1 MNTTPK
7 KNMLTKRIRLPL
19 LALGLMTATAVAQTV
34 GDQASN
40 DLATKDVPI
49 GASVERHLPGDQEFR
64 PLVRDPGVL
73 QHEGGDRV
81 EKQQVEGQVMET
93 VKLSGIIA
101 PLHFDSGAIRIRD
114 EDVEKIRRALESVRG
129 KANVRLHLIGHAD
142 NQRLSSELT
151 ARYGDNQGL
160 SRERAGEVAELLQR
174 ALTLPPEAIAFE
186 GMGDNRPVAS
196 NATAAGRMQNRRVEV
211 EVWYDE
217 PRAATTQQEVLVKEE
232 LRQIKVCRVQE
243 LCLMRFKE
251 GNARRTR
258 VNNLVSA
265 LHFGEEGVEV
275 TPAFVEQVRK
285 AFANLQGK
293 QNVTAKFV
301 GYADDMP
308 LSDRNARIYGD
319 AVALSKA
326 RAHRTALA
334 VQQALGLPA
343 AAVQSDGR
351 GATTFLAPNDTAQ
364 GRALN
369 RRIEVQFWY
378 DDRLQELPEGPQM
391 CPADAGNEIVTRIH
405 QPTGGPIPVLMLE
418 SGEAIIPAGFTERLR
433 SALDEVKDREHARLR
448 FIGYTGNERLDRR
461 TTSVYEDDIGLSAAR
476 ASRAMETIRSEMQL
490 GPAQVEHEGH
500 GFVQSADLTNEGF
513 VQGANS
519 YIEVQVVYDEPAVRD
534 DLEGVDI
541 TRLNRELAPGNAF
554 GLNPMHISVDGEPID
569 DPARSSADVQRCTD
583 VALDQAG
590 IRFQFD
596 ALNAEPRLAVSA
608 SPQVAVVGE
617 PVRFRMYSNYVGFIK
632 RAEVRVHEKAQSTQA
647 TPLAIVELDANG
659 DGEWQPVIE
668 GIPAAGRELQY
679 VLRAYDEQG
688 KFDETSPRPLWL
700 VNANGD
706 GSTADVPAT
715 VEGAPPLAG
724 YGESHLAQRNIRIG
738 ANTVAVRGGGIPEGH
753 TVWVAGRPVPV
764 DAKGD
769 FIAEEILPDGLH
781 TVEVAVLDA
790 EGNGQLY
797 LRDLEMRRR
806 DRFFV
811 GIADVT
817 AVADRTS
824 GPADLL
830 QGENTAFER
839 DSSFYG
845 RLAFYGTEKYGNGWR
860 LTASADTREGPV
872 QDIFGNLL
880 DKAPDALFRR
890 IDPDYHYPTFGD
902 DGIVEEMAPT
912 LGKFYLRAERDDDFA
927 MWGNFQTDY
936 VGNELAQ
943 VDRGLYGANAEWNA
957 DATTAFGERRATVG
971 AFAAEP
977 GTIAG
982 RDEFRGTGGSLFYLR
997 NQDILTG
1004 SERLRIEMRDKDSQ
1018 LVTGT
1023 VDLRPGLDYDV
1034 DYLQGRI
1041 LLSEPLS
1048 STGSDNMLVRSGGL
1062 SGDEA
1067 WLVARYEFAP
1077 GFDEID
1083 TLTSGGRAHVWIN
1096 DHVGVGL
1103 TGSHSSGDVEDNGM
1117 LGADFTLRKSSDT
1130 WLKLQSGRTRGL
1142 ASHSLFSND
1151 GGFEFVGTDPTQF
1164 NDAEASGYRA
1174 DLSAG
1179 IGDLLKN
1186 GKGRVTLYTQAQ
1198 DAGYSAPGLTTL
1210 SDRTYYGG
1218 TLDLPIGEKL
1228 SVVGKAD
1235 HREQGAGLTL
1245 EAAELNVK
1253 YKMDDRWS
1261 VATGVRSDKRE
1272 DLRVA
1277 VPATQ
1282 EQGER
1287 TDAVVQVGYDSTK
1300 KWNAWGFAQ
1309 QTLSKNGDRQD
1320 NGRLGAGAA
1329 MRIGEK
1335 LRVEAEASAGDLGP
1349 GGRLG
1354 TSYLVS
1360 DKTSLYLNYA
1370 LENERGD
1377 ILDGTNLSG
1386 TRGSLVGGVKRRLS
1400 DSSSVYAEER
1410 YQDANQARGLTH
1422 AAGMSLNLGDRWT
1435 LGANGE
1441 LGTLQDTETAAETE
1455 RRAGGVRVAYTFGP
1469 TRISSGIEYRA
1480 DDAERPDA
1488 TRTER
1493 TTWLFRNNFK
1503 YQMSDDWRLVGKLDH
1518 SLSESSQG
1526 QFYDGEFTEG
1536 VVGFGYRPVLNN
1548 RLNTLAKYTYFYNVP
1563 TTDQVT
1569 LTGTAAQFI
1578 QKSHIAS
1585 LDASYELTPWWTLG
1599 GKYAYRLGS
1608 VSLDRE
1614 NPEFFDNRAQLAIL
1628 RTDLRLFDNWEGLL
1642 EARRLHLPDL
1652 DESRSGMLLG
1662 VYRYFGERVKAG
1674 VGYNFTDF
1682 SENLTDLSYRHR
1694 GVFMNI
1700 VGAM

>member
-1 MNTTPK
+1 M
-7 KNMLTKRIRLPL
+7 RLSL
-19 LALGLMTATAVAQTV
+19 LALGLLTATAVAQT
-34 GDQASN
+34 AE
-40 DLATKDVPI
+40 DLATNDQATKDAPI
-49 GASVERHLPGDQEFR
+49 GGSVERHLAGDQALR
-64 PLVRDPGVL
+64 PLVRDPSVL

-81 EKQQVEGQVMET
+81 EKQQVDGEVMET

-101 PLHFDSGAIRIRD
+101 PLHFDSGAITIRD
-114 EDVEKIRRALESVRG
+114 EDIEKIRRALESVHG
-129 KANVRLHLIGHAD
+129 KANVRLHLAGHAD
-142 NQRLSSELT
+142 NQRLSTELT
-151 ARYGDNQGL
+151 TRYGDNQGL

-186 GMGDNRPVAS
+186 GMGDTRPVAS
-196 NATAAGRMQNRRVEV
+196 NATTAGRARNRRVEV

-217 PRAATTQQEVLVKEE
+217 PKAATMEQEVLVKEE
-232 LRQIKVCRVQE
+232 FRQIKVCRVQE
-243 LCLMRFKE
+243 LCLMRFQD
-251 GNARRTR
+251 GHARRTR

-265 LHFGEEGVEV
+265 LHYGEEGVEV
-275 TPAFVEQVRK
+275 TPEFIEQVRK
-285 AFANLQGK
+285 GFANLQGK
-293 QNVTAKFV
+293 QNVTAKFI
-301 GYADDMP
+301 GYADEIA

-326 RAHRTALA
+326 RAHRAALA
-334 VQQALGLPA
+334 VQQALDLPA

-351 GATTFLAPNDTAQ
+351 GATTFLAPNDTPQA
-364 GRALN
+364 RALN

-378 DDRLQELPEGPQM
+378 DDPLQELPEAPQM
-391 CPADAGNEIVTRIH
+391 CPADAGNEIITRIH
-405 QPTGGPIPVLMLE
+405 QPTGGSLPTLQLE
-418 SGEAIIPAGFTERLR
+418 ESEIVIPAGFTDRLR

-461 TTSVYEDDIGLSAAR
+461 TSSVYEDDIGLSAAR
-476 ASRAMETIRSEMQL
+476 ARRAMDTIRSLMQL
-490 GPAQVEHEGH
+490 SPEQVEHEGH
-500 GFVQSADLTNEGF
+500 GFVQVADVSNEGF
-513 VQGANS
+513 VQGLNS

-541 TRLNRELAPGNAF
+541 TRLNRELAPTNAF

-569 DPARSSADVQRCTD
+569 DPGRSSADVQRCTD
-583 VALDQAG
+583 VALEQAG

-596 ALNAEPRLAVSA
+596 GLDAEPRLAVSA

-617 PVRFRMYSNYVGFIK
+617 PLRFRMYSNYTGFIH
-632 RAEVRVHEKAQSTQA
+632 RAEVRIHEKAQSTQA
-647 TPLAIVELDANG
+647 TPLAIVALDANG
-659 DGEWQPVIE
+659 DAEWQPGIE
-668 GIPAAGRELQY
+668 GIPASGRELQY
-679 VLRAYDEQG
+679 VLRVYDEQG
-688 KFDETSPRPLWL
+688 RFDETSPRPLWL

-706 GSTADVPAT
+706 GSAAEVPAMAT
-715 VEGAPPLAG
+715 GEGAPPPLAG
-724 YGESHLAQRNIRIG
+724 YGESHLARRNIRIG
-738 ANTVAVRGGGIPEGH
+738 ANTVSVRGSGIPAGH

-781 TVEVAVLDA
+781 TMEVAVLDP
-790 EGNGQLY
+790 EGNGNLY
-797 LRDLEMRRR
+797 LRDLEMRKH

-811 GIADVT
+811 G
-817 AVADRTS
+817 VADLTASNNKTS

-830 QGENTAFER
+830 QGEDSGYER
-839 DSSFYG
+839 NSSFDG
-845 RLAFYGTEKYGNGWR
+845 RLAFYGTEKFGTGWR

-872 QDIFGNLL
+872 EDIFGNLL

-927 MWGNFQTDY
+927 MWGNFHTDY
-936 VGNELAQ
+936 AGNELAQ
-943 VDRGLYGANAEWNA
+943 VDRGLYGANSEWKA
-957 DATTAFGERRATVG
+957 DATTTFGERRASVG

-982 RDEFRGTGGSLFYLR
+982 RDEFRGTGGSLFYVR
-997 NQDILTG
+997 NQDILSG

-1023 VDLRPGLDYDV
+1023 VDLRPGLDYDI

-1048 STGSDNMLVRSGGL
+1048 STGGDNMLVRSGGL

-1067 WLVARYEFAP
+1067 WLVVRYEYAP

-1083 TLTSGGRAHVWIN
+1083 TLTSGGQAHVWIN
-1096 DHVGVGL
+1096 DHVGLGL
-1103 TGSHSSGDVEDNGM
+1103 TGSRSSGDAEDNSM
-1117 LGADFTLRKSSDT
+1117 LGADLTLRKSAET
-1130 WLKLQSGRTRGL
+1130 WLKVQSGRTTGL
-1142 ASHSLFSND
+1142 ASHSLYSYD
-1151 GGFEFVGTDPTQF
+1151 GGFGFTGSDPTAF
-1164 NDAEASGYRA
+1164 DNAEADGYRA
-1174 DLSAG
+1174 DVSLG
-1179 IGDLLKN
+1179 IGAVFKQ
-1186 GKGRVTLYTQAQ
+1186 GKGTVTLYTQAQ
-1198 DAGYSAPGLTTL
+1198 DAGYSAPGLATP

-1218 TLDLPIGEKL
+1218 TLDLPIGDKL

-1235 HREQGAGLTL
+1235 HREQDAGLTL
-1245 EAAELNVK
+1245 EAAEVNVK
-1253 YKMDDRWS
+1253 YQVNDRWN
-1261 VATGVRSDKRE
+1261 VATGVRNDKRE
-1272 DLRVA
+1272 DQRA
-1277 VPATQ
+1277 VVPLTQ
-1282 EQGER
+1282 EQGQR
-1287 TDAVVQVGYDSTK
+1287 TDAVVHVGYDSAS

-1309 QTLSKNGDRQD
+1309 QTLSKDGDRQD

-1354 TSYLVS
+1354 TNYMVS

-1410 YQDANQARGLTH
+1410 YQDANEARGLTH
-1422 AAGMSLNLGDRWT
+1422 AAGMSLNLDDRWT
-1435 LGANGE
+1435 LGANAE
-1441 LGTLQDTETAAETE
+1441 LGTLQDSETAAETE
-1455 RRAGGVRVAYTFGP
+1455 RRAGGVRVAYSNGP
-1469 TRISSGIEYRA
+1469 TRISSGVECRA

-1488 TRTER
+1488 THAER

-1518 SLSESSQG
+1518 SMSESSQG
-1526 QFYDGEFTEG
+1526 QFYDGKFTEG
-1536 VVGFGYRPVLNN
+1536 VVGFGYRPVFNN
-1548 RLNTLAKYTYFYNVP
+1548 RLNALAKYTYFYNVP

-1585 LDASYELTPWWTLG
+1585 LDAGYELTPSWSVG

-1614 NPEFFDNRAQLAIL
+1614 NPEFFDNRAHLVIL
-1628 RTDLRLFDNWEGLL
+1628 RTDVRFFDEWEGLV
-1642 EARRLHLPDL
+1642 EARRLHLQDL

-1662 VYRYFGERVKAG
+1662 VYRYFGEYVKAG

-1682 SENLTDLSYRHR
+1682 SENLTDLSYSHR
-1694 GVFMNI
+1694 GVFLNV
-1700 VGAM
+1700 VGAL